1 MAKNIQISELDFAN
15 IKSNIKQYMK
25 SDPTFAD
32 YDFEGS
38 GLSTLT
44 DILSYN
50 TYYNSFY
57 LNMISNEMFLDTAR
71 LRDNVVAKAKMLGY
85 TPTSNKSSTCNITC
99 TFEIISDSPDNAKY
113 NDITIDRNYVFSK
126 RNSQTNDEYKFTPT
140 ITRVVNRAYP
150 PVAQANNKWKHV
162 YEIFDL
168 ELIQGIAV
176 TENYYVDLADPNQK
190 FILSNVNVDTSTIR
204 VFVIPNVESSITA
217 EYKVNTDTMSLNSLS
232 ETFFLQ
238 ESYDGRYEI
247 IFGDGVLGKSVD
259 SGNIVTIDYLTTFGA
274 EANGMTGDMRLIS
287 TKDNV
292 RASSL
297 LQNLSVIGTTGGG
310 ADKESIDS
318 IKFYAPRTF
327 EGQNRAVTARDYMT
341 IIPKIYPQASSIN
354 VWGGEDNVPA
364 QYGTV
369 FLSIK
374 PNSGY
379 YLSLQDK
386 NFIRAKL
393 ISDYSVL
400 TLRPEI
406 VDPDFIK
413 LKINTQVKFD
423 NESTLLS
430 SANLLSS
437 VKNTITDYNA
447 KFLQDFNSYFRYS
460 QFLAAIDQTDE
471 SITNNITTI
480 TMINEKD
487 VILNNSANYT
497 FNFSNAILPN
507 SISSLGFDLTG
518 YEGTYY
524 ADDDGLGKIRFYQF
538 NSASVKIYTSVSS
551 GTINYGTG
559 EIVIP
564 NLNISSIIG
573 NNVFGITATP
583 QSMDIFPV
591 RNQIIDIDL
600 SELSIT
606 MLEDTDEFNENYN
619 ISTQRVV
626 VSRNISTSYNES
638 VSRVT
643 SGTRTASIT
652 RVYADGPSSGSSS
665 GATSSSS
672 GSSGGTT
679 SSSSGYS
686 GGSSSS
692 GSSSSGSSS
701 GGGY

>member
-480 TMINEKD
+480 TMINEKT
-487 VILNNSANYT
+487 L
-497 FNFSNAILPN
+497 F
-507 SISSLGFDLTG
+507 
-518 YEGTYY
+518 
-524 ADDDGLGKIRFYQF
+524 
-538 NSASVKIYTSVSS
+538 
-551 GTINYGTG
+551 
-559 EIVIP
+559 
-564 NLNISSIIG
+564 
-573 NNVFGITATP
+573 
-583 QSMDIFPV
+583 
-591 RNQIIDIDL
+591 
-600 SELSIT
+600 
-606 MLEDTDEFNENYN
+606 
-619 ISTQRVV
+619 
-626 VSRNISTSYNES
+626 
-638 VSRVT
+638 
-643 SGTRTASIT
+643 
-652 RVYADGPSSGSSS
+652 
-665 GATSSSS
+665 
-672 GSSGGTT
+672 
-679 SSSSGYS
+679 
-686 GGSSSS
+686 
-692 GSSSSGSSS
+692 
-701 GGGY
+701 